1 MNFYREW
8 LWYNKQGG
16 TTMTILIIL
25 AVIIVYIAT
34 LGFILYIIAKDEDF
48 DTVGELCGWVY
59 ENYPLVFVPI
69 VNTFCLIIAAVLYPC
84 IRIAIK
90 IANIKL
96 PKKKK
101 QL

>member
-1 MNFYREW
+1 
-8 LWYNKQGG
+8 
-16 TTMTILIIL
+16 MTILITL
-25 AVIIVYIAT
+25 AAIIVYMLT
-34 LGFILYIIAKDEDF
+34 LGFSLYIIAEDEDF
-48 DTVGELCGWVY
+48 DTVGDLCGWVY
-59 ENYPLVFVPI
+59 ENYPLVFIPV

-90 IANIKL
+90 TANIKL

>member
-1 MNFYREW
+1 
-8 LWYNKQGG
+8 
-16 TTMTILIIL
+16 MTILIIL

-59 ENYPLVFVPI
+59 ENYPLAFIPA

-101 QL
+101 QP

>member
-1 MNFYREW
+1 
-8 LWYNKQGG
+8 
-16 TTMTILIIL
+16 MTILIIL

-34 LGFILYIIAKDEDF
+34 LGFILYIIAKDKDF

-90 IANIKL
+90 
-96 PKKKK
+96 
-101 QL
+101 

>member
-1 MNFYREW
+1 
-8 LWYNKQGG
+8 
-16 TTMTILIIL
+16 MTILIIL
-25 AVIIVYIAT
+25 VVIIVYIAT
-34 LGFILYIIAKDEDF
+34 LGFCLYVIAKDEDF
-48 DTVGELCGWVY
+48 DTVGELCGWAY
-59 ENYPLVFVPI
+59 ENHPLAFIPV

-101 QL
+101 QP

>member
-1 MNFYREW
+1 
-8 LWYNKQGG
+8 
-16 TTMTILIIL
+16 MTILIIL
-25 AVIIVYIAT
+25 AAIIVYIST
-34 LGFILYIIAKDEDF
+34 LGICLYVIAKDEDF

-59 ENYPLVFVPI
+59 ENDPLVFVPI

-101 QL
+101 QP

>member
-1 MNFYREW
+1 
-8 LWYNKQGG
+8 
-16 TTMTILIIL
+16 MTILIIL

-34 LGFILYIIAKDEDF
+34 LGFSLYFIAEDEDF

-59 ENYPLVFVPI
+59 ENHPLVFIPV
-69 VNTFCLIIAAVLYPC
+69 VNIFCLIIAAVLYPC
-84 IRIAIK
+84 ICIAIK

-96 PKKKK
+96 SKKKK

>member
-1 MNFYREW
+1 
-8 LWYNKQGG
+8 
-16 TTMTILIIL
+16 MTILIIL
-25 AVIIVYIAT
+25 AVIIVYVST
-34 LGFILYIIAKDEDF
+34 LGICLYVIAKDEDF

-59 ENYPLVFVPI
+59 ENHPLVFIPA